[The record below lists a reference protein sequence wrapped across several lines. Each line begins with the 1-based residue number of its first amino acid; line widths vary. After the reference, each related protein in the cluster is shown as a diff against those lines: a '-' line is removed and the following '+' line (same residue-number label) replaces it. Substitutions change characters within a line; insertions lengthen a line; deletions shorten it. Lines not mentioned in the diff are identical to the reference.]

1 MEYITKVMD
10 PIEEFKEMITEK
22 TAPLVKT
29 EEVLKPVKS
38 FKRLTGE
45 TSIHLEYVKIGT
57 HTLSIN
63 YLIGYN
69 HEYCYEVLVKN
80 STDKIGCQ
88 YDDNVNQFD
97 SIEKVGE
104 EIDRLRR
111 CII

>member
-45 TSIHLEYVKIGT
+45 TSYTFGV
-57 HTLSIN
+57 
-63 YLIGYN
+63 
-69 HEYCYEVLVKN
+69 CKN
-80 STDKIGCQ
+80 R
-88 YDDNVNQFD
+88 YPYA
-97 SIEKVGE
+97 
-104 EIDRLRR
+104 LY
-111 CII
+111 